1 MYSRT
6 TPTIAHP
13 DLDRQNLGS
22 CMECHVGCP
31 EQPQWWWD
39 ICFLT
44 YCRCQNHRV
53 LGSND
58 DDDDDDGSSAQPS
71 HAQHFEPISESD
83 LEPYN
88 MIRCQLSSN
97 CKPSFQLDILN
108 SCIENIFV
116 SHTPACTFHEEA
128 SGIFAP

>member
-1 MYSRT
+1 MSRT
-6 TPTIAHP
+6 T
-13 DLDRQNLGS
+13 S
-22 CMECHVGCP
+22 VVVGHMLP
-31 EQPQWWWD
+31 HILSMPMP
-39 ICFLT
+39 
-44 YCRCQNHRV
+44 NHRG

-71 HAQHFEPISESD
+71 HAQRFEPISEGD